1 MIPVPP
7 VLTPVRRERRNHPR
21 QLPVFVAAFVILGLL
36 TTIWCLASPIM
47 SLPDEP
53 AHTIKAAAV
62 ARGQFSGESTG
73 VQGEQL
79 KVQVPRYIA
88 DIRAQQCY
96 AFKVYE
102 TPACAPKMDPAD
114 RSLTTGETSAGNYNP
129 VYYVL
134 VGLPSRFMSGEAAIY
149 TMRII
154 SGLLNAAILASV
166 FAAASALRRSRL
178 PLIAAAVVVTPGV
191 LFLSG
196 GINPNALE
204 ITTAAAVF
212 MHLCVVLENADRLR
226 AVRWNIVA
234 VAVSGSLLANT
245 RPMSLLWL
253 AVAAAAATAAF
264 GFSRLFRVMRDK
276 FVWLAAGV
284 TGVSCAFALY
294 WLVAAKS
301 FDSLLASPT
310 DIAPDQAFA
319 TMLDR
324 TFNYVIEYVGVLG
337 WLDTPAPAA
346 VQMTWVLAF
355 GMLLLIGLTSRPVRG
370 RWGLAILVPL
380 VLVLPA
386 ALQASMIQSLGWI
399 WQGRYLMALVVVLL
413 LAAGVA
419 ARFVPFRVTPWKKSA
434 VRWSLV
440 LVGLA
445 HVYMMLFGFRRYTVG
460 IVERTNWTEMFDPKW
475 QPPLTWQGLTILYMV
490 VLAAGG
496 YLLYRALVGRPVG
509 TRIEEL
515 RAGSGRRAT
524 PGEAPVPS
532 LVGPQGA
539 SASGSKE

>member
-1 MIPVPP
+1 MTPP
-7 VLTPVRRERRNHPR
+7 RRDRNSR
-21 QLPVFVAAFVILGLL
+21 LGQLPVLVAAFVILGLL
-36 TTIWCLASPIM
+36 TTIWCLATPIM

-79 KVQVPRYIA
+79 QVQVPRYIA
-88 DIRAQQCY
+88 DIRTQQCS
-96 AFKVYE
+96 AFKPAE
-102 TPACAPKMDPAD
+102 TPACAPKVSLD
-114 RSLTTGETSAGNYNP
+114 RSLGTGETSAGNYNP

-134 VGLPSRFMSGEAAIY
+134 VGLPSRVMGGEAAIY
-149 TMRII
+149 TMRIL

-166 FAAASALRRSRL
+166 FAAASALRRPRM
-178 PLIAAAVVVTPGV
+178 PLIAVAVTVTPGV

-212 MHLCVVLENADRLR
+212 MHLCVILENAERLR

-234 VAVSGSLLANT
+234 LAVAASLLANT
-245 RPMSLLWL
+245 RPLSLLWL
-253 AVAAAAATAAF
+253 LLAVGAATAAF
-264 GFSRLFRVMRDK
+264 GGRRFLLILKDR

-284 TGVSCAFALY
+284 TALSCGFALF
-294 WLVAAKS
+294 WLVTAKS

-310 DIAPDQAFA
+310 EIAPDQAFA

-346 VQMTWVLAF
+346 VQMTWVMAF
-355 GMLLLIGLTSRPVRG
+355 GLLLLVGLTSRPVRG

-380 VLVLPA
+380 VIVLPA
-386 ALQASMIQSLGWI
+386 WLQASTIQSLGWI

-419 ARFVPFRVTPWKKSA
+419 ARFMPFRVTPWKKSA

-440 LVGLA
+440 LMGLA

-475 QPPLTWQGLTILYMV
+475 QPPLTWQGLTLAYMA

-496 YLLYRALVGRPVG
+496 YLLYR
-509 TRIEEL
+509 
-515 RAGSGRRAT
+515 
-524 PGEAPVPS
+524 S
-532 LVGPQGA
+532 LVGSPAGPLGGPSLGGAVRPATAARPHVPVFVESQGPTD
-539 SASGSKE
+539 SR

>member
-1 MIPVPP
+1 MIPVSS
-7 VLTPVRRERRNHPR
+7 VLTPVRREPRNPQR

-73 VQGEQL
+73 VQGEKL
-79 KVQVPRYIA
+79 KVEVPAYIA
-88 DIRAQQCY
+88 GIRAQQCT
-96 AFKVYE
+96 AWTPAV

-114 RSLTTGETSAGNYNP
+114 RSLVTGETSAGNYNP

-166 FAAASALRRSRL
+166 FAAASALRRPRL
-178 PLIAAAVVVTPGV
+178 PLIAAAVAVTPSI

-204 ITTAAAVF
+204 ITSAAAVF
-212 MHLCVVLENADRLR
+212 IHLCVILENADRLR
-226 AVRWNIVA
+226 AVRWNIAA

-245 RPMSLLWL
+245 RPLSLLWL
-253 AVAAAAATAAF
+253 ALAVVAAIAAF
-264 GFSRLFRVMRDK
+264 GVRRFIRVLKDR
-276 FVWLAAGV
+276 FVWLAAAV
-284 TGVSCAFALY
+284 IGVSCAFALF
-294 WLVAAKS
+294 WLVTAKS

-310 DIAPDQAFA
+310 DIAPGQAFA
-319 TMLDR
+319 TMMDR

-337 WLDTPAPAA
+337 WLDTPAPAG

-355 GMLLLIGLTSRPVRG
+355 GMLLLIGFTSRPVKG

-386 ALQASMIQSLGWI
+386 WLQASMIQSLGWI

-419 ARFVPFRVTPWKKSA
+419 ARFIPFRITPWKKSA

-440 LVGLA
+440 LIGLA

-460 IVERTNWTEMFDPKW
+460 IVERTNWTEMFDPMW
-475 QPPLTWQGLTILYMV
+475 QPPLTWQGLTLLYMA

-496 YLLYRALVGRPVG
+496 YLLYHMLVGTPV
-509 TRIEEL
+509 
-515 RAGSGRRAT
+515 APGRRAPAGDGAGMAAAT
-524 PGEAPVPS
+524 RMPA
-532 LVGPQGA
+532 LVGPQGSAA
-539 SASGSKE
+539 SHTKD